1 MIIGLWYNHLNGDT
15 NSMVFVI
22 KTADELTC
30 ELSTKNLFA
39 KKTTPKDEIMGIL
52 LN

>member
-1 MIIGLWYNHLNGDT
+1 MADKFT
-15 NSMVFVI
+15 SESSI
-22 KTADELTC
+22 K
-30 ELSTKNLFA
+30 KNLFA